1 MVIRNKGTARA
12 RLTMT
17 AYVAVVGVLV
27 ALVMTGSSAL
37 ASSGTRSVVWRGDGV
52 DIHRASGDLP
62 KLARTNREFRAF
74 TKKKLNQLWGWTD
87 NDPDCR
93 TAPLIVIKRWRSDG
107 WAQITNM
114 GVFAQP
120 EEKCAQ
126 GGHWEIW
133 GKKDGRWRTVVAG
146 QDVPRCGELRRKE
159 VPVGFAD
166 YCFSSQGDVVRY
178 TGP

>member
-1 MVIRNKGTARA
+1 MMSTKTW
-12 RLTMT
+12 T
-17 AYVAVVGVLV
+17 AYVAVVGVLLATV
-27 ALVMTGSSAL
+27 VTGSTA
-37 ASSGTRSVVWRGDGV
+37 AAGSGTRHVVWRGDGV
-52 DIHRASGDLP
+52 EIHRASGDLR
-62 KLARTNREFRAF
+62 KLARTDAEFRTF

-87 NDPDCR
+87 DDPDCR
-93 TAPLIVIKRWRSDG
+93 TAPLIVVKKWRSDG

-146 QDVPRCGELRRKE
+146 QDVPRCAELRRKG
-159 VPVGFAD
+159 VPAGYAEW
-166 YCFSSQGDVVRY
+166 CFTRGGDVVRY